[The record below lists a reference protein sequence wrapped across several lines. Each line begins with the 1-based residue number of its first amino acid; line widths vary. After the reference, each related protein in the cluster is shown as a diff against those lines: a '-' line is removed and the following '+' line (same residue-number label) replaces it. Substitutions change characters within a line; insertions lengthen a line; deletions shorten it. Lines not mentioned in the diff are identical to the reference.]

1 MCLNFAVE
9 IKPSCVFYSEKQRI
23 DCISAAG
30 EIIGYI
36 SINKIDESATAF
48 NSAGRISNEHCPS
61 CALRTLF
68 AWRTNLDVDAVHIA
82 SDENPAAVVMS
93 AIISAAVRH

>member
-1 MCLNFAVE
+1 MALNFAVE
-9 IKPSCVFYSEKQRI
+9 IKPICVFYSTEQRI

-36 SINKIDESATAF
+36 SINKTDDSATAF
-48 NSAGRISNEHCPS
+48 NSAGHISNEHCPA

-68 AWRTNLDVDAVHIA
+68 AWRTNLDADAVQIA

>member
-1 MCLNFAVE
+1 MALHFAVE
-9 IKPSCVFYSEKQRI
+9 IKTQCLFYCDKQRI
-23 DCISAAG
+23 DSISVEG
-30 EIIGYI
+30 EVIGYI
-36 SINKIDESATAF
+36 SINKIDDNATAF
-48 NSAGRISNEHCPS
+48 NSAGRISNEHCPN

-68 AWRTNLDVDAVHIA
+68 AWKTGLDVDAVQIA